1 MMAERRSGGV
11 AALLAGLGAVGV
23 VGLEARRSSLGFDN
37 ADDPRVM
44 LEFFRQHADLYAS
57 SGLLLIV
64 VGISLAV
71 AVLALWR
78 ATSAADPGLLN
89 ALGAVFGLFSSA
101 FFFAQ
106 GVLRVQAPE
115 TILHIAD
122 LDEASGLAAYAAVQ
136 MAGTQ
141 GLGSSG
147 GFALAL
153 WAVAVAVATW
163 PRRTLPR
170 PVAVLAVLPAA
181 FLLIGL
187 LGPLVGE
194 SYGLYLLYLAGVL
207 LGLPLW
213 CVGVGVAL
221 LRLKPCTVSGQR
233 LERANDRS

>member
-1 MMAERRSGGV
+1 MPYSRWGGV
-11 AALLAGLGAVGV
+11 AAIVAALAALGVA
-23 VGLEARRSSLGFDN
+23 GLEARRSSLGFAD

-44 LEFFRQHADLYAS
+44 LEFFRQHADLYTT
-57 SGLLLIV
+57 SGLLLV
-64 VGISLAV
+64 LLGISLAV

-78 ATSAADPGLLN
+78 ATSAAAPGLLD
-89 ALGAVFGLFSSA
+89 AFGAVFGLFSTA

-106 GVLRVQAPE
+106 GVLRVQSPE
-115 TILHIAD
+115 TILHIAG

-147 GFALAL
+147 GFALAI

-163 PRRTLPR
+163 PTRTLPR
-170 PVAVLAVLPAA
+170 PVALLAVLPAT

-187 LGPLVGE
+187 VGPLTGAD
-194 SYGLYLLYLAGVL
+194 GLYLLYLAGVL

-213 CVGVGVAL
+213 CIGVGMAL
-221 LRLKPCTVSGQR
+221 LRLRPNTVSGQT
-233 LERANDRS
+233 LARANDRS